1 MEFKI
6 CRIPYLEAI
15 IKETLRLH
23 PPVPIL
29 LDKAEKNVELGGYSV
44 LKDTQIWVNAW
55 SIGRDSNVWSN
66 PLLFM
71 PERFLDKEIDIKGQN
86 IQLIPFGAGR
96 RICPGQGLALLHLE
110 YFVANLVWNFEW
122 KGVDGDDIDLCEK
135 QEFTIVM
142 KYPLQAHISPRK
154 II

>member
-1 MEFKI
+1 M
-6 CRIPYLEAI
+6 AI
-15 IKETLRLH
+15 IL
-23 PPVPIL
+23 
-29 LDKAEKNVELGGYSV
+29 NVDYHREFVDENGV
-44 LKDTQIWVNAW
+44 LKMM
-55 SIGRDSNVWSN
+55 S
-66 PLLFM
+66 
-71 PERFLDKEIDIKGQN
+71 
-86 IQLIPFGAGR
+86 FGAGR

>member
-86 IQLIPFGAGR
+86 IQWKKNMSGHTFG
-96 RICPGQGLALLHLE
+96 L
-110 YFVANLVWNFEW
+110 
-122 KGVDGDDIDLCEK
+122 
-135 QEFTIVM
+135 
-142 KYPLQAHISPRK
+142 
-154 II
+154 